1 MMETKFKAGDLVTC
15 DDTIGDDEHEHT
27 GLLLRQYSWPSGWI
41 ALIDG
46 REWKVPE
53 ELITRKVEH
62 ESR

>member
-1 MMETKFKAGDLVTC
+1 MMKAKFKVGDLVTC
-15 DDTIGDDEHEHT
+15 EFAAAEMKHI

-41 ALIDG
+41 VLIDG